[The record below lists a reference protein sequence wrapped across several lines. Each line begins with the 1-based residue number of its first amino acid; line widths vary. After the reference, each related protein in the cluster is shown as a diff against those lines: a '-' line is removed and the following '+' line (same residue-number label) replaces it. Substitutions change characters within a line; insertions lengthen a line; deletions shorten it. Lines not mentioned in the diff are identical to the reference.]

1 MRGSGEA
8 SSVEGMGKLAGPG
21 SRSRGARWGARA
33 VPTLDASFA
42 GRRSG
47 HDSVE
52 STGRWTGA
60 PRVTDRGVRRRDRE
74 SGGR

>member
-47 HDSVE
+47 HDSCRVHGALD
-52 STGRWTGA
+52 GR